1 MLTGESAILWVA
13 ADIVTDL
20 LANHNNTTIKPIRV
34 ACIGDSITE
43 VSGYPEYLQTLLSS
57 DYVVGNFGVC
67 GSTVV
72 RGIFSSYM
80 DQHAFQEAK
89 NFAPNLV
96 VIMLGTN
103 DASSDVYEN
112 IGVFEVDYKELI
124 NEFQA
129 IESKPEIW
137 VANPPPI
144 FNDVFGPS
152 NDNLVQGIIPSI
164 KRAADELRLPIIDVY
179 SALVNHPEYFF
190 EDGVHPNLEGAKAI
204 AIEVKNA
211 ITSINKLN

>member
-129 IESKPEIW
+129 IES
-137 VANPPPI
+137 NPKFGLQITPI

-179 SALVNHPEYFF
+179 SALVNHPEYFLRTVF
-190 EDGVHPNLEGAKAI
+190 ILISRSKSHC
-204 AIEVKNA
+204 IEVKM
-211 ITSINKLN
+211 L